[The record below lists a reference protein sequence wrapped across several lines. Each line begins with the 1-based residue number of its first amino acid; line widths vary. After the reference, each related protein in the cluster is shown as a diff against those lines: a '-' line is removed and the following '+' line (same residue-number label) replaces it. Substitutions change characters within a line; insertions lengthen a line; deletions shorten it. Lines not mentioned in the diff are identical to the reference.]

1 MRKVENCQFWVNLCC
16 FGSMGFC
23 CLIFQHIIKLDWS
36 FINMQFVFKY
46 SAAALLQGSIFKSIS
61 SSLHTSKSSCQNV
74 WSRTA
79 AGSRSSF
86 TGSHLDGDWYILH
99 NLCAGPIWVGISV
112 TQQWIGVCGKV
123 VTTVIAWSLLCFTV
137 YSFTPSP
144 PTSLGGYKYYW
155 PKKRNIGIESHV

>member
-1 MRKVENCQFWVNLCC
+1 
-16 FGSMGFC
+16 MGFC

-112 TQQWIGVCGKV
+112 TQQWIDRECGKV

-137 YSFTPSP
+137 YTITP
-144 PTSLGGYKYYW
+144 
-155 PKKRNIGIESHV
+155 NIGRLQILHHVGVGQRKETLVLKAMCRSYEFK

>member
-1 MRKVENCQFWVNLCC
+1 
-16 FGSMGFC
+16 MGFC

-86 TGSHLDGDWYILH
+86 TGSHLDGDWYILQ

-112 TQQWIGVCGKV
+112 TQQWTGVWWGCYDGDCLI
-123 VTTVIAWSLLCFTV
+123 TALQLHTITPNIA
-137 YSFTPSP
+137 
-144 PTSLGGYKYYW
+144 LGRYKYYIMW
-155 PKKRNIGIESHV
+155 AKEKRHWYWKPCVEVTSSNNVP

>member
-1 MRKVENCQFWVNLCC
+1 
-16 FGSMGFC
+16 MGFC

-112 TQQWIGVCGKV
+112 TQQWIGVWWGCYDGDCLI
-123 VTTVIAWSLLCFTV
+123 TA

-144 PTSLGGYKYYW
+144 PTLGRYKYYIMW
-155 PKKRNIGIESHV
+155 AKEKKHWYWKPCVKVTSSNNVS

>member
-1 MRKVENCQFWVNLCC
+1 
-16 FGSMGFC
+16 MGFC

-86 TGSHLDGDWYILH
+86 TGSHLDGDWYILQ

-112 TQQWIGVCGKV
+112 TQQWIDRECGKV
-123 VTTVIAWSLLCFTV
+123 VTTVIAWSLL

-144 PTSLGGYKYYW
+144 PTLGGYKYYIMLALAKE
-155 PKKRNIGIESHV
+155 KKHWYWKPCVKVTSSNNVS